1 MGSKNL
7 LTLWYFSYSDHLSC
21 IFSILKS
28 LLSPAC
34 IAFSMQLCGGHSI
47 NILLCCVFDMRFLLR
62 AISSISAST
71 DFGETLST
79 RSIFRLSRRKSMPL
93 PGRCTAVIP
102 WVAAAAAS
110 CFRRSRFCSD
120 SIATSTSSCSVRIF
134 SLARCRCPIR
144 RDCARRWAGTTT
156 RRLPWDNLCEEDDDE
171 EVTLEKDG

>member
-1 MGSKNL
+1 L

-28 LLSPAC
+28 LQSPAC

-120 SIATSTSSCSVRIF
+120 SIATS
-134 SLARCRCPIR
+134 
-144 RDCARRWAGTTT
+144 RRWAGTTT